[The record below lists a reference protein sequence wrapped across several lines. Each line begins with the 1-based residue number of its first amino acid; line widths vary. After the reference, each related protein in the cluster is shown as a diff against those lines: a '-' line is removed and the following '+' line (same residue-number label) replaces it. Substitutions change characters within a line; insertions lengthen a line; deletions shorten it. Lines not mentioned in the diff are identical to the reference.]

1 VQCEECHGPGSL
13 HIQNPG
19 VVALR
24 IDRDAE
30 ACESCHQ
37 PEAKLEVVDG
47 LISHQDTYGHL
58 PSGKHEVIDCVVC
71 HNPHSGVV
79 QHQQANVP
87 TTQKACKDCHYQQ
100 AAYQKN
106 PSHTSLGLACVQCH
120 MPNLIVGAWGDPAK
134 FSGDLPTH
142 RMAIDPTQISQ
153 IDEAGDLISQITLDT
168 ACRHCHGAGLG
179 SEKTDEELLQAA
191 ANYHTPPATP

>member
-1 VQCEECHGPGSL
+1 
-13 HIQNPG
+13 
-19 VVALR
+19 
-24 IDRDAE
+24 
-30 ACESCHQ
+30 
-37 PEAKLEVVDG
+37 
-47 LISHQDTYGHL
+47 
-58 PSGKHEVIDCVVC
+58 
-71 HNPHSGVV
+71 VV

-106 PSHTSLGLACVQCH
+106 PSHTALGLACVQCH